1 MGRCKAAFTGEI
13 FGQNQAAAR
22 KFIFVDDVR
31 RQHRKRGASSD
42 SPKLKEAPSMAIE
55 QRLREL
61 DARHRDLDIII
72 KSEAQHPSVDAT
84 RLSAM
89 KRQKLK
95 LKEEIEQL
103 RQSSEHH

>member
-1 MGRCKAAFTGEI
+1 
-13 FGQNQAAAR
+13 
-22 KFIFVDDVR
+22 
-31 RQHRKRGASSD
+31 
-42 SPKLKEAPSMAIE
+42 MAIE

-72 KSEAQHPSVDAT
+72 QNEAKRPYVDSA

-95 LKEEIEQL
+95 LKEEIEHIRQQL
-103 RQSSEHH
+103 EHH

>member
-1 MGRCKAAFTGEI
+1 
-13 FGQNQAAAR
+13 
-22 KFIFVDDVR
+22 
-31 RQHRKRGASSD
+31 
-42 SPKLKEAPSMAIE
+42 MAIE

-72 KSEAQHPSVDAT
+72 ENEAKRPSADMT

-95 LKEEIEQL
+95 LKEQIEEI
-103 RQSSEHH
+103 RQKLQHH